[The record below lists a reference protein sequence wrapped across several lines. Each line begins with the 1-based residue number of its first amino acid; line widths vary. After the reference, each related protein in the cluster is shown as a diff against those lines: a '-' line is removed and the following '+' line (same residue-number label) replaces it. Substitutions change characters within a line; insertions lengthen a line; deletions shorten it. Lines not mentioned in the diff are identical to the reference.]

1 MWLDKPLAR
10 LGEPSSGQLGA
21 SPNLGMT
28 SPYGFNAALMRS
40 DSLLPASPRPRAAP
54 TFSSQSVSSSGSS
67 SSKSSQEVLE
77 FRSPRC
83 PRLMIYF
90 KAEGSD
96 KWAFLQIQMVEQLVI
111 RPKRCCRNNTRRL
124 FASHGETCCRRTV
137 LESTAG
143 TIEALMFSPSKGEPE
158 WALDILQANLARTR
172 KSGERT
178 RLEYVAIEHK
188 DESEK
193 QRFGK
198 AFEAGK
204 KLSALQRSKT
214 QTQIKEAQQQA
225 YLSGGDPGSRRPS
238 ASRSNTDSGSS
249 WSVKSIWR

>member
-10 LGEPSSGQLGA
+10 LGEPSSGKLGA
-21 SPNLGMT
+21 SPNLGAT
-28 SPYGFNAALMRS
+28 SPYHGSIAAASMRS
-40 DSLLPASPRPRAAP
+40 DTLPTSPRPRAAP

-67 SSKSSQEVLE
+67 SSNSNQEVLE
-77 FRSPRC
+77 FRSPKC
-83 PRLMIYF
+83 PRLLIYF

-96 KWAFLQIQMVEQLVI
+96 KWAFLQTQMVEQLVI

-124 FASHGETCCRRTV
+124 FASRGETCCRRTV
-137 LESTAG
+137 LESTGG

-158 WALDILQANLARTR
+158 WTLDILQANLARAR
-172 KSGERT
+172 KSGRRT
-178 RLEYVAIEHK
+178 VLAYIAIEHK

-204 KLSALQRSKT
+204 KLSAIQRSKT

-225 YLSGGDPGSRRPS
+225 YLSGGDPGSRHPS
-238 ASRSNTDSGSS
+238 ISRSNTGSGSL
-249 WSVKSIWR
+249 WSVKSI